1 MNATD
6 HLAARIV
13 EACDGSRQITV
24 FIDGMAPVKPS
35 SATIENGTGCVRLTV
50 ADDTMLVVT
59 DRLIGFSDAGEP
71 SGRLGFTVL

>member
-13 EACDGSRQITV
+13 EACDGIRQITV

-35 SATIENGTGCVRLTV
+35 RAEIEDGTGCVQLTV
-50 ADDTMLVVT
+50 ADDRMLVGT
-59 DRLIGFSDAGEP
+59 DRLIGFSDADEP
-71 SGRLGFTVL
+71 SGRLGFTVP